1 MRFSQIKHKTIIT
14 TLELVIIKAGSG
26 RIKLLEQEVT
36 LLKEVQHENII
47 ELFAVYETSGVLF
60 MIMEYCEAELGKK
73 TLNYKFVAKITFLGA
88 FIKSKEGGILNQ
100 NENRA
105 LVKQLSS
112 AIKYLHQNSIAHR
125 DLKMENIL
133 VS

>member
-1 MRFSQIKHKTIIT
+1 MLT
-14 TLELVIIKAGSG
+14 T
-26 RIKLLEQEVT
+26 
-36 LLKEVQHENII
+36 
-47 ELFAVYETSGVLF
+47 
-60 MIMEYCEAELGKK
+60 
-73 TLNYKFVAKITFLGA
+73 TFLGA

-133 VS
+133 VKWSKISW

>member
-60 MIMEYCEAELGKK
+60 MIMEYCEAELGKN
-73 TLNYKFVAKITFLGA
+73 TQLQVRGENDLFRCFYKIERRRNIESKR
-88 FIKSKEGGILNQ
+88 KSSFSQ
-100 NENRA
+100 TA
-105 LVKQLSS
+105 LIS
-112 AIKYLHQNSIAHR
+112 N
-125 DLKMENIL
+125 
-133 VS
+133 

>member
-60 MIMEYCEAELGKK
+60 MIMEYCEAELGK
-73 TLNYKFVAKITFLGA
+73 TLNYKFVAKITSLGA

>member
-60 MIMEYCEAELGKK
+60 MIMEYCEAELG
-73 TLNYKFVAKITFLGA
+73 I
-88 FIKSKEGGILNQ
+88 
-100 NENRA
+100 
-105 LVKQLSS
+105 
-112 AIKYLHQNSIAHR
+112 
-125 DLKMENIL
+125 
-133 VS
+133 